1 MQRIVRGGEIAMNVI
16 GYMISSI
23 SVIIAFSSFAY
34 AVKNTIKKETQDEST
49 QMTTVIVKLESIDK
63 GVTRIEGDVKDV
75 KNDVKKHTEDIIR
88 INESL
93 KAAWVQIDSL
103 NNKRKVE

>member
-1 MQRIVRGGEIAMNVI
+1 MNVI

-75 KNDVKKHTEDIIR
+75 KKHTEDIIR